1 MKTLYIECRMGV
13 AGDMLTAALLDL
25 LPEEKRYEA
34 LKALQAAA
42 PHGVKIS
49 CKSVEKCG
57 IRGNYVSVLIDGC
70 TEETV
75 CEHHHEHHHEY
86 HKMSDIVEIVGKM
99 NIADKVKKDVIKV
112 YNLLARAESH
122 AHGKNVEEIHFHEVG
137 NKDAIMDITS
147 VCYLMNLIG
156 ADSVFASPI
165 NVGSGFV
172 HCAHGTLPVPA
183 PATEYLLRGIPYYEG
198 NIDSELCTPTGAALL
213 KYYVKSFCSR
223 PMMSISKTGIGCG
236 KKDFETANC
245 VRVFMGNVLN
255 STNGFSEYAE
265 QEVSD
270 KDKVFQLDANVDD
283 MTGEEIGFAI
293 GRLFEAGAREVFTT
307 AIYMKKNRPGSLIS
321 VICSNNKKNE
331 IVKAFFKHTTTIGI
345 RQKECQRYILERDIK
360 TVKTSAGEIRKKISQ
375 GYEIKRSKLE
385 FDDVEKIA
393 LENNI
398 SFREAKK
405 MLEKESGDCCSN

>member
-25 LPEEKRYEA
+25 LPEEKRYEV
-34 LKALQAAA
+34 LKALQTAA
-42 PHGVKIS
+42 PHGIEIS

-70 TEETV
+70 TEETD
-75 CEHHHEHHHEY
+75 CEHHHEHHHEH

-99 NIADKVKKDVIKV
+99 NIADKVKKDVIEV

-122 AHGKNVEEIHFHEVG
+122 AHGKKVEEIHFHEVG

-213 KYYVKSFCSR
+213 KYYVKSFCPR

-245 VRVFMGNVLN
+245 VRVFMGTVLN
-255 STNGFSEYAE
+255 SANGFSEYAE

-270 KDKVFQLDANVDD
+270 KDKVFQLEANVDD

-321 VICSNNKKNE
+321 VICSNDKKNE

-345 RQKECQRYILERDIK
+345 RQKECRRYILERNIE
-360 TVKTSAGEIRKKISQ
+360 TVKTSAGEVRKKISQ
-375 GYEIKRSKLE
+375 GYETKRSKLE

-405 MLEKESGDCCSN
+405 MLEKESGDCCCD

>member
-25 LPEEKRYEA
+25 LTEEKRYEA

-42 PHGVKIS
+42 PHGIEIS

-70 TEETV
+70 TEETD
-75 CEHHHEHHHEY
+75 CEHHHEHHHEH
-86 HKMSDIVEIVGKM
+86 HKISDIVEIVGKM
-99 NIADKVKKDVIKV
+99 NIADKVKKDVIEV
-112 YNLLARAESH
+112 YNLLAQAESQ
-122 AHGKNVEEIHFHEVG
+122 AHGKKFEEIHFHEVG

-213 KYYVKSFCSR
+213 KYYVKSFCPR

-245 VRVFMGNVLN
+245 VRVFMGTVLN
-255 STNGFSEYAE
+255 SANGFSEYAE

-321 VICSNNKKNE
+321 VICSNDKKNE

-345 RQKECQRYILERDIK
+345 RQKECRRYILERDIK
-360 TVKTSAGEIRKKISQ
+360 TVKTSAGEVRKKISQ

-405 MLEKESGDCCSN
+405 MLEKESGDCCSD

>member
-1 MKTLYIECRMGV
+1 MGA

-42 PHGVKIS
+42 PHGVGIS

-75 CEHHHEHHHEY
+75 CEHHHEHHHEH

-99 NIADKVKKDVIKV
+99 NIADKVKKDVIEV
-112 YNLLARAESH
+112 YNLLAQAESH
-122 AHGKNVEEIHFHEVG
+122 AHGKKVEEIHFHEVG

-213 KYYVKSFCSR
+213 KYYVKSFCPR

-255 STNGFSEYAE
+255 SANGFSEYAE

-321 VICSNNKKNE
+321 VICSNDKKNE

-345 RQKECQRYILERDIK
+345 RQKECRRYILERDIE
-360 TVKTSAGEIRKKISQ
+360 TVKTSAGEVRKKISQ
-375 GYEIKRSKLE
+375 GYETKRSKLE

-405 MLEKESGDCCSN
+405 MLEKESGDCCSD